1 MTLVLDG
8 TPSSGGPRCL
18 RSRGER
24 GLVPFAASV
33 LTAASGSFS
42 SVSDL
47 FVISTRGL
55 T

>member
-24 GLVPFAASV
+24 GFAVFEASA
-33 LTAASGSFS
+33 LAAASGSLS

-47 FVISTRGL
+47 FVVSTKGM